1 MEEWKDIEGYEGLYQ
16 VSDQGNVKSLAR
28 KRNNS
33 KGSYTQKE
41 RILKQSNTT
50 TGYKKV
56 ELVKNGQKKSLRVH
70 RLVAQAFIP
79 NPENKPEVNHIDGN
93 KTNNF
98 VSNLEWVTS
107 SENTTHAY
115 TAKLSS
121 QKRDLDED
129 EIVFMYCD
137 LNMTMQ
143 QIAQHF
149 NISIHSIKKRLEDN
163 NVEIKTLS
171 EQKNKFRLEDIDLE
185 EELKTKSQA
194 QLARELGCSQSLI
207 SKKLHNKY

>member
-1 MEEWKDIEGYEGLYQ
+1 M
-16 VSDQGNVKSLAR
+16 
-28 KRNNS
+28 
-33 KGSYTQKE
+33 QKE
-41 RILKQSNTT
+41 KLLSLTNTS

-56 ELVKNGQKKSLRVH
+56 ELVKNGQRKSIRVH

-79 NPENKPEVNHIDGN
+79 NPENKLEVNHIDGN
-93 KTNNF
+93 KTNNH
-98 VSNLEWVTS
+98 VENLEWVTS
-107 SENTTHAY
+107 SENTIHAY
-115 TAKLSS
+115 TTKLSS

-149 NISIHSIKKRLEDN
+149 NISIQSIKKRLEDN

-185 EELKTKSQA
+185 EELKTKSQT